1 MAIGAALFKGNCS
14 GHGTGSGS
22 SHHPGLGGGVLG
34 GCPHSPTAGS
44 INPKPVA
51 QMDAVTTWKPTE
63 QKPKTKL
70 ERSVIINNKIPII
83 DRDEL
88 VPHPTKTK
96 HSTSSASNR
105 CFTTRSSP
113 AWHCTEGISG
123 GREAS
128 EGHQRRCYSST
139 KTVWITGELAGRIG
153 DDLGEDTTEWP
164 CLSTI
169 SGGSEDVFIG
179 D

>member
-22 SHHPGLGGGVLG
+22 MHHPGLGGGTLG
-34 GCPHSPTAGS
+34 GCPHSPTAGQIVACS
-44 INPKPVA
+44 VA

-63 QKPKTKL
+63 QKPRQKL

-88 VPHPTKTK
+88 VLHPTKTK
-96 HSTSSASNR
+96 HKTTSVGNK
-105 CFTTRSSP
+105 CYNVRSSP

-123 GREAS
+123 GRESS

-139 KTVWITGELAGRIG
+139 KTVWITGKLAGRIG

-169 SGGSEDVFIG
+169 SGGSKDVFIG